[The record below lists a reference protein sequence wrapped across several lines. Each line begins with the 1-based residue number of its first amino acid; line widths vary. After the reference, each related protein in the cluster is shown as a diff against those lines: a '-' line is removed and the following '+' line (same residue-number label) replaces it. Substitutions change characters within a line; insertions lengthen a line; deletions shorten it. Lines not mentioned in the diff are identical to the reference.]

1 MGMMHGPG
9 LVVAC
14 FFQKRERERE
24 ITELRALL
32 V

>member
-14 FFQKRERERE
+14 FFQKRERER
-24 ITELRALL
+24 TELLALL